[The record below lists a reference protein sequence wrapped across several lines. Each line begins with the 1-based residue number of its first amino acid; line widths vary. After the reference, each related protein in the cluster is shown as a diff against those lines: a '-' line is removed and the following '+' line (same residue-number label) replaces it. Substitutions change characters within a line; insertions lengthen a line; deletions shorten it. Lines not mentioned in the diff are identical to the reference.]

1 MQAMLSYNPHEQL
14 IIFIYM
20 DKNSKG
26 QKSNYCEYCGDF
38 HDSMHEYSSAVRIG
52 ETIPD
57 YEFEAF
63 QKEEIKTMKFSD
75 FRGKWLVVMFY
86 PADFTFVCP
95 TELEE
100 MAGLYP
106 KLLEMNTEVVSF
118 STDTVF
124 VHKAWHDT
132 SEAIKKID
140 YAMGADP
147 SGKIASAFGV
157 LVEGGELPFLPDEG
171 LALRGTF
178 VIDPTGALRT
188 MEIHDNSVGRSAK
201 ETFRKV
207 QAAQYVETHAGHVCP
222 ASWEPGDDT
231 LEPGLGLVGKI

>member
-1 MQAMLSYNPHEQL
+1 MAKE
-14 IIFIYM
+14 
-20 DKNSKG
+20 

-38 HDSMHEYSSAVRIG
+38 HDPYREYSSSVRVG
-52 ETIPD
+52 ETVPD

-63 QKEEIKTMKFSD
+63 YKDDARTMKFSD
-75 FRGKWLVVMFY
+75 FRGKWLVVVFY

-100 MAGLYP
+100 MADLYP
-106 KLLEMNTEVVSF
+106 NFQKINAEVVSF

-132 SEAIKKID
+132 SEAIKKIT
-140 YAMGADP
+140 YPMGSDP
-147 SGKIASAFGV
+147 SGKIADAFGV
-157 LVEGGELPFLPDEG
+157 LIEGGDLPFVPDEG

-178 VIDPTGALRT
+178 IIDPSGTLSS
-188 MEIHDNSVGRSAK
+188 MEVNDNSVGRAAK
-201 ETFRKV
+201 ETYRKL
-207 QAAQYVETHAGHVCP
+207 QAAQYVETHQGKVCP

-231 LEPGLGLVGKI
+231 LEPGMGLVGKI

>member
-1 MQAMLSYNPHEQL
+1 MAKE
-14 IIFIYM
+14 
-20 DKNSKG
+20 

-38 HDSMHEYSSAVRIG
+38 HDPYREYSSSVRVG

-57 YEFEAF
+57 YEFEAYH
-63 QKEEIKTMKFSD
+63 EGEVRTIKFSD
-75 FRGKWLVVMFY
+75 YRGKWLIVMFY

-100 MAGLYP
+100 MAAYYP
-106 KLLEMNTEVVSF
+106 KMQKINAEVLSF

-132 SEAIKKID
+132 SEAIKKITFP
-140 YAMGADP
+140 MGSDP
-147 SGKIASAFGV
+147 SGKIADAFGV
-157 LVEGGELPFLPDEG
+157 LVEGGDLSLQADEG

-178 VIDPTGALRT
+178 IIDPAGTLRA
-188 MEIHDNSVGRSAK
+188 MEVNDNSIGRAAK
-201 ETFRKV
+201 DTYRKL
-207 QAAQYVETHAGHVCP
+207 QAAQFVESHHGQVCP

-231 LEPGLGLVGKI
+231 LEPGMDLVGKI

>member
-1 MQAMLSYNPHEQL
+1 MAPE
-14 IIFIYM
+14 
-20 DKNSKG
+20 KNGQKG
-26 QKSNYCEYCGDF
+26 RKSNYCEYCGDF
-38 HDSMHEYSSAVRIG
+38 HDSLCEYSCAVHVG

-63 QKEEIKTMKFSD
+63 HDEKVKTMKFSD

-86 PADFTFVCP
+86 PADFSFVCP

-100 MAGLYP
+100 MAGLYE
-106 KLLEMNTEVVSF
+106 KFQAMNTEVVSI

-132 SEAIKKID
+132 SDAIKKI
-140 YAMGADP
+140 AFPMGADP
-147 SGKIASAFGV
+147 SGKISSAFGT
-157 LVEGGELPFLPDEG
+157 LIEGGELAFLPDEG
-171 LALRGTF
+171 LSLRGTF
-178 VIDPTGALRT
+178 VIDPAGILRT
-188 MEIHDNSVGRSAK
+188 SEINDNSVGRKAA

-207 QAAQYVETHAGHVCP
+207 QAAQYVETHAGQVCP

-231 LEPGLGLVGKI
+231 LEPGLDLVGKI

>member
-1 MQAMLSYNPHEQL
+1 MAKE
-14 IIFIYM
+14 
-20 DKNSKG
+20 

-38 HDSMHEYSSAVRIG
+38 HDQFREYQTSVRVG
-52 ETIPD
+52 ETVPD

-63 QKEEIKTMKFSD
+63 QNDEVKTLKFSD
-75 FRGKWLVVMFY
+75 YRGKWLVVMFY

-100 MAGLYP
+100 MASYYEKIQ
-106 KLLEMNTEVVSF
+106 KLGGEVVSF

-132 SEAIKKID
+132 SEAIKKINFP
-140 YAMGADP
+140 MGADP
-147 SGKIASAFGV
+147 TGKIADAFGV
-157 LVEGGELPFLPDEG
+157 LIEGGDLSFTPDEG

-178 VIDPTGALRT
+178 IIDPAGTLRS
-188 MEIHDNSVGRSAK
+188 MEVNDNSIGRAAK
-201 ETFRKV
+201 ETFRKL
-207 QAAQYVETHAGHVCP
+207 QAAQYVEAHAGQVCP

-231 LEPGLGLVGKI
+231 LEPGMDLVGKI